1 MTVSI
6 HLKNLQQRCIRTFSI
21 EKKLD
26 LQGGKTATGH
36 CIKKKIFSRR
46 SRLKKILTPAP
57 PIHSGTIAHVRTT
70 TIEAGP

>member
-6 HLKNLQQRCIRTFSI
+6 HLKNLQKRCIRTFSI

-46 SRLKKILTPAP
+46 SRLKKILEPLPHPYTAAP
-57 PIHSGTIAHVRTT
+57 
-70 TIEAGP
+70 